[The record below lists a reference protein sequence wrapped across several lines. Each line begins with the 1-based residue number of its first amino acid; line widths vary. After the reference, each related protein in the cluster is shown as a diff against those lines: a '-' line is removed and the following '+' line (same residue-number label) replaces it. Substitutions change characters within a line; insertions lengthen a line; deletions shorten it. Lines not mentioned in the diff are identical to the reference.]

1 MSLDENSFIPNGF
14 TEGGPEYPGTDPDYS
29 MNGYINTEDGASPNG
44 QYRAP
49 EYSAGTGRSYN
60 VVPDMGAAPAAAE
73 IPTVD
78 EEPLKKGKNS
88 DEPKSLK
95 GDSGQEPADE
105 KKKKK
110 KFPVWQIIVLILA
123 LAAAALVGVFL
134 YIASTYEDRFIEG
147 TYINGIYA
155 GDKGVEEIEQEI
167 RQRVEDYSIEVTFR
181 GGAKE
186 TITGQSIG
194 YEYVSSGGV
203 AKLLEEQ
210 DPKEWLSGRFGAE
223 KTFTVSEATKFDPEK
238 LSAVLNALPEM
249 QAGNYLAP
257 TNAFLAIENNAFT
270 IVPETQGNTLVYD
283 ELYTRVSQAAAGS
296 ALTVDIG
303 ADENAYEK
311 PVVYA
316 DNADLISQRDSL
328 NGFLQTVI
336 TYDLKDGTTKTIDG
350 STLINWISQDEN
362 GWYYIDDGNVMANVE
377 AYVTELA
384 AEVDNVKSGVDFQS
398 SALGVIALPTAT
410 YGLQIGKDQEVAQLF
425 TEIMERTTT
434 ERAPIYSMDYT
445 ISLSDLG
452 IGNTYIEIDIPN
464 QHLYY
469 YKDGVLTLESDIVS
483 GSEYTTPTPRGIFYI
498 QNREQNVT
506 LLGPYL
512 ADGKT
517 RSYTTLVKYW
527 LPFDIANGVGLHDA
541 SWRAEFGGD
550 IYRGGGSHG
559 CVNMPEAVVANLFY
573 IVSVGTPVLVI

>member
-1 MSLDENSFIPNGF
+1 MSLDENNFVPDGF
-14 TEGGPEYPGTDPDYS
+14 TDDGHMGEERYGAPVYGTEPEPWNRSLEEG
-29 MNGYINTEDGASPNG
+29 A
-44 QYRAP
+44 
-49 EYSAGTGRSYN
+49 GRSYN
-60 VVPDMGAAPAAAE
+60 VVPDMGAAPYTAE

-78 EEPLKKGKNS
+78 EEPQKKEENS
-88 DEPKSLK
+88 DAPGVLK
-95 GDSGQEPADE
+95 EESEQEPEDG

-110 KFPVWQIIVLILA
+110 KFPIWQIIVICLA
-123 LAAAALVGVFL
+123 LITAGLVGAFL

-186 TITGQSIG
+186 TISGQSIG

-210 DPKEWLSGRFGAE
+210 DTKEWLSGKFGAE
-223 KTFTVSEATKFDPEK
+223 KNFTVSEATKYDPEK
-238 LSAVLNALPEM
+238 LSAVLNSLPEM
-249 QAGNYLAP
+249 QPGNYLAP

-270 IVPETQGNTLVYD
+270 IVPETQGNTLIYD
-283 ELYTRVSQAAAGS
+283 ELFNKVSQAAAGS

-316 DNADLISQRDSL
+316 DNADLVSQRDNL

-336 TYDLKDGTTKTIDG
+336 TYDLKDGTTRTIDG

-362 GWYYIDDGNVMANVE
+362 GWYYVDEGNVMANVE
-377 AYVTELA
+377 AYVTSLA
-384 AEVDNVKSGVDFQS
+384 AEVDNVKTGVDFQS
-398 SALGVIALPTAT
+398 SARGVIMLPSAT

-425 TEIMERTTT
+425 TEIMERTST

-445 ISLSDLG
+445 ITLSDLG

-469 YKDGVLTLESDIVS
+469 YKDGVLTIESDIVS

-517 RSYTTLVKYW
+517 RSYTTMVKYW

-550 IYRGGGSHG
+550 IYLGGGSHG

-573 IVSVGTPVLVI
+573 TVSVGTPVLVF

>member
-1 MSLDENSFIPNGF
+1 MSVDENSFVPDEFTDDVHNGEEQYGAPVYG
-14 TEGGPEYPGTDPDYS
+14 TEQELRYGSPE
-29 MNGYINTEDGASPNG
+29 EDAD
-44 QYRAP
+44 
-49 EYSAGTGRSYN
+49 RSYN
-60 VVPDMGAAPAAAE
+60 VVPDMGAAPYTAE

-78 EEPLKKGKNS
+78 EEPQKKEEYTDPPKYLKEETEK
-88 DEPKSLK
+88 EP
-95 GDSGQEPADE
+95 EE

-110 KFPVWQIIVLILA
+110 KKIPIWQIVVLCLA
-123 LAAAALVGVFL
+123 LITAGLVGAFL
-134 YIASTYEDRFIEG
+134 YVASTYKDRFIEG

-155 GDKGVEEIEQEI
+155 GGRGAEEIEQEI

-186 TITGQSIG
+186 TIDGKSIG

-210 DPKEWLSGRFGAE
+210 DTKEWLSGKFGAE
-223 KTFTVSEATKFDPEK
+223 KIYTVSEATKYDPEK
-238 LSAVLNALPEM
+238 LSAVLRALPEI
-249 QAGNYLAP
+249 QPGNYLAP

-270 IVPETQGNTLVYD
+270 IVPETQGNTLIYD
-283 ELYTRVSQAAAGS
+283 ELFAKVSQAAAGS

-311 PVVYA
+311 PIVYA
-316 DNADLISQRDSL
+316 DNPDLIYQRDNL

-336 TYDLKDGTTKTIDG
+336 TYDLKDGTTRTLDG

-362 GWYYIDDGNVMANVE
+362 GMYYVDEGNVMANVE
-377 AYVTELA
+377 AYVTALA
-384 AEVDNVKSGVDFQS
+384 AEVDNVRTGVDFQS

-550 IYRGGGSHG
+550 IYLGGGSHG